1 MLEVQKMKEGKNI
14 FILYLSCTNE
24 ILVQTSLFVP
34 ARIDNWAIR
43 CVKFPLE
50 CFLIHSKDFSKA
62 FWR

>member
-1 MLEVQKMKEGKNI
+1 MKEGKNI

-24 ILVQTSLFVP
+24 ILVQTSLFEP
-34 ARIDNWAIR
+34 ARIDNWAMR

-50 CFLIHSKDFSKA
+50 CFLIYSKDFSKA